1 MPADA
6 ATHFPFTAIVGQ
18 DRLRL
23 ALLLCAVSPRI
34 GGVLIRGE
42 KGTAKSTAV
51 RALGDLL
58 DHESGSG
65 SSVVELP
72 IGATEDRVIGSI
84 DIEGVLRDGTVA
96 FRPGVLADAHRG
108 VLYVDEVNL
117 LPDHLVDVLLDAAAM
132 GRVTVERDGVS
143 HAYDSRFVLV
153 GTMNPEEGE
162 LRPQLLDRF
171 GLVVDVRA
179 PEDIDQRVA
188 VVTRRLDFDRDPEA
202 FLAAYRDEQD
212 ELAAAIGA
220 ARERLD
226 GVRLEHRRL
235 RRIAEIC
242 TRVGVEGMRADLV
255 LALASRAHCA
265 LRGGDEVADQD
276 IRAAAALVLPHRR
289 RRDPFDPPGMTDEEL
304 EEALGPPEDDPDGPD
319 PDGSDPGPG
328 GPGDPTAPADPTQTD
343 RAPSDTGDTDP
354 SGGMPDAADEA
365 STDSAAEPPHREP
378 TGRRQSAPDRPD
390 ERDDADRATDAVE
403 PAERPAEI
411 GAEFRV
417 RMIAPS
423 GRRET
428 AEPGRRTPARTT
440 RGPVV
445 RATEYRTGAVHLPA
459 TVLAAGSRPAAAET
473 AVSRPV
479 EAGAAGP
486 RRTATVTRPPAA
498 GRAIMPIDL
507 RGTERAGR
515 GPALVVFLLDASGSM
530 AARDRLAAVTGA
542 VLSLLRDAYR
552 RRDTVAVVAARGAG
566 ADVALPPT
574 RSPAIASRLLG
585 TLTTGGRSP
594 LAEGLDTARRLI
606 GREAIRDRGRTP
618 LLVILTDGRATGGR
632 DALERMRRAAAR
644 VARQGTSVVVIDC
657 ESGRIRLGLAAD
669 LARRVGGVCL
679 RVDELSAD
687 TVAGVV
693 RAA

>member
-1 MPADA
+1 MPAQA

-58 DHESGSG
+58 DGESDSR

-96 FRPGVLADAHRG
+96 FRPGVLADAHGG

-117 LPDHLVDVLLDAAAM
+117 LPDHLVDVLLGAAAM

-179 PEDIDQRVA
+179 PDDIDQRVA
-188 VVTRRLDFDRDPEA
+188 VVTRRLDFDRDPDA
-202 FLAAYRDEQD
+202 FVAGYRDEQE
-212 ELAAAIGA
+212 ELAAAIRA

-255 LALASRAHCA
+255 LALAARAHCA
-265 LRGGDEVADQD
+265 LRGGDEVVDQD

-304 EEALGPPEDDPDGPD
+304 EDALGPPEDDPEPGGPQPDGPG
-319 PDGSDPGPG
+319 PEGSDPERPGPN
-328 GPGDPTAPADPTQTD
+328 GPAAEGAGDANGPEN
-343 RAPSDTGDTDP
+343 R
-354 SGGMPDAADEA
+354 ADEA
-365 STDSAAEPPHREP
+365 P
-378 TGRRQSAPDRPD
+378 APDGGPAAAA
-390 ERDDADRATDAVE
+390 RDRQPSPEEGNEPVRDAESAG
-403 PAERPAEI
+403 RPAEI

-417 RMIAPS
+417 RTITPS

-428 AEPGRRTPARTT
+428 TEPGRRAPARTT
-440 RGPVV
+440 RGHVV
-445 RATEYRTGAVHLPA
+445 RATDYRTGAVHIPA
-459 TVLAAGSRPAAAET
+459 TVLAAGSRPAET
-473 AVSRPV
+473 D
-479 EAGAAGP
+479 P
-486 RRTATVTRPPAA
+486 RRG
-498 GRAIMPIDL
+498 GREVLPVDL

-566 ADVALPPT
+566 AEVALPPT
-574 RSPAIASRLLG
+574 RSPAIASRLLA

-606 GREAIRDRGRTP
+606 GREAVRDRGRTP

-644 VARQGTSVVVIDC
+644 VAQQSTSVVVIDC

-687 TVAGVV
+687 AVAGVV

>member
-1 MPADA
+1 MPAQA
-6 ATHFPFTAIVGQ
+6 AIHFPFTAIVGQ

-58 DHESGSG
+58 DGESDSR

-179 PEDIDQRVA
+179 PDDIDQRVA

-202 FLAAYRDEQD
+202 FVAGYRDEQE
-212 ELAAAIGA
+212 ELAAAIRA

-255 LALASRAHCA
+255 LALAARAHCA
-265 LRGGDEVADQD
+265 LRGGDEVVDQD

-304 EEALGPPEDDPDGPD
+304 EDALGPPEDDPEPEGPD
-319 PDGSDPGPG
+319 PDDPEPGGPQPDGPGPEGSDPERSGPNGPG
-328 GPGDPTAPADPTQTD
+328 ADGSETGDANGPENRTDEATAPD
-343 RAPSDTGDTDP
+343 G
-354 SGGMPDAADEA
+354 
-365 STDSAAEPPHREP
+365 
-378 TGRRQSAPDRPD
+378 
-390 ERDDADRATDAVE
+390 E
-403 PAERPAEI
+403 PAAAARDRQPSPGETNEQERPAESAGRPAEI

-417 RMIAPS
+417 RTITPS

-428 AEPGRRTPARTT
+428 TEPGRRAPARTT
-440 RGPVV
+440 RGHVV
-445 RATEYRTGAVHLPA
+445 RATDYRTGAVHIPA
-459 TVLAAGSRPAAAET
+459 TVLAAGSRPAET
-473 AVSRPV
+473 N
-479 EAGAAGP
+479 P
-486 RRTATVTRPPAA
+486 RRG
-498 GRAIMPIDL
+498 GREVLPVDL

-566 ADVALPPT
+566 AEVALPPT
-574 RSPAIASRLLG
+574 RSPAIASRLLA

-606 GREAIRDRGRTP
+606 GREAVRDRGRTP

-644 VARQGTSVVVIDC
+644 VALQGTSVVVIDC

-687 TVAGVV
+687 AVAGVV

>member
-1 MPADA
+1 MPADT

-51 RALGDLL
+51 RALGELL
-58 DHESGSG
+58 DHGSG
-65 SSVVELP
+65 ARSTVVELP

-96 FRPGVLADAHRG
+96 FRPGVLADADRG

-143 HAYDSRFVLV
+143 RAYDSRFVLV

-202 FLAAYRDEQD
+202 FLAEYRDDQER
-212 ELAAAIGA
+212 LAAAIRD
-220 ARERLD
+220 ARGRLA
-226 GVRLEHRRL
+226 GVVLDSRWL

-265 LRGGDEVADQD
+265 LRGGEAVADED

-289 RRDPFDPPGMTDEEL
+289 RRDPFDPPGMSDEEL
-304 EEALGPPEDDPDGPD
+304 DEALGPPEDDPEPDGPEPDGPD
-319 PDGSDPGPG
+319 GPEPDGPEPSGPG
-328 GPGDPTAPADPTQTD
+328 GGPETSGADDPPGAGETGSAPDSAQSAADQPQDPTDHPSPP
-343 RAPSDTGDTDP
+343 RAAGGSGDV
-354 SGGMPDAADEA
+354 GPDAA
-365 STDSAAEPPHREP
+365 
-378 TGRRQSAPDRPD
+378 
-390 ERDDADRATDAVE
+390 ERSPE
-403 PAERPAEI
+403 PAGRPAEI

-417 RMIAPS
+417 RTITPS

-428 AEPGRRTPARTT
+428 AEPGRRAPARTT

-445 RATEYRTGAVHLPA
+445 RATEYRTGAVHVPA
-459 TVLAAGSRPAAAET
+459 TVLAAGSRPAD
-473 AVSRPV
+473 SSH
-479 EAGAAGP
+479 GP
-486 RRTATVTRPPAA
+486 MSTGP
-498 GRAIMPIDL
+498 GRGIMPADL
-507 RGTERAGR
+507 RGTERGGR

-552 RRDTVAVVAARGAG
+552 RRDTVAVVAARGSG
-566 ADVALPPT
+566 AEVALPPT
-574 RSPAIASRLLG
+574 RSPAIASRLLTG
-585 TLTTGGRSP
+585 LTTGGRSP

-606 GREAIRDRGRTP
+606 GRESVRDRSRTP

-644 VARQGTSVVVIDC
+644 VATQGTSVVVIDC
-657 ESGRIRLGLAAD
+657 ESGRVRLGLATD

-687 TVAGVV
+687 AVAGVV